1 MNLTPSSEI
10 TGKLQLLHCEIY
22 GIHYIQGEGTQSPD
36 RVWGRRWS
44 SGAPPSRSTESLCK
58 CMKTLCNILCSY
70 VISAASDRREIAN
83 AFSGSTSSPSSQIR
97 PRSYSSRVGASN
109 SLVSENAAELRR
121 RTERSRMLESL
132 ASETSL
138 DAEPPW
144 LPSRTLP
151 RHDPETPLTR
161 PSSYATF
168 NGERSNTSAFSR
180 RQSYAA
186 IPRQVGLQFR
196 SATAPTIF
204 DPSSLEADTPTLQI
218 NDPSGAAANMS
229 EDVMPSNGARYL
241 DWSEPSLPTSGGSFG
256 PGTNRT
262 ERLGYDYLSA
272 IDARHRRSTVRPPRP
287 RSPLIWDDVI
297 HLPELAGRDSTPSQ
311 ATDLDARARRRSL
324 MNLYNSSS
332 SPTPVLETLTPITT
346 EQPASLSS
354 SPDGNLDL
362 SAFRQG
368 PILDS
373 IQRYV
378 DYDDIRA
385 RVSRLEAQA
394 ELAATS
400 NVPPRARSPPSIP
413 PLQFHGDGD
422 FSVPY
427 FAYRRRTEFRREVRI
442 RN

>member
-1 MNLTPSSEI
+1 
-10 TGKLQLLHCEIY
+10 
-22 GIHYIQGEGTQSPD
+22 
-36 RVWGRRWS
+36 
-44 SGAPPSRSTESLCK
+44 
-58 CMKTLCNILCSY
+58 
-70 VISAASDRREIAN
+70 
-83 AFSGSTSSPSSQIR
+83 
-97 PRSYSSRVGASN
+97 
-109 SLVSENAAELRR
+109 
-121 RTERSRMLESL
+121 
-132 ASETSL
+132 
-138 DAEPPW
+138 
-144 LPSRTLP
+144 
-151 RHDPETPLTR
+151 
-161 PSSYATF
+161 
-168 NGERSNTSAFSR
+168 
-180 RQSYAA
+180 
-186 IPRQVGLQFR
+186 
-196 SATAPTIF
+196 
-204 DPSSLEADTPTLQI
+204 
-218 NDPSGAAANMS
+218 
-229 EDVMPSNGARYL
+229 
-241 DWSEPSLPTSGGSFG
+241 
-256 PGTNRT
+256 
-262 ERLGYDYLSA
+262 
-272 IDARHRRSTVRPPRP
+272 
-287 RSPLIWDDVI
+287 
-297 HLPELAGRDSTPSQ
+297 
-311 ATDLDARARRRSL
+311 

-442 RN
+442 QN